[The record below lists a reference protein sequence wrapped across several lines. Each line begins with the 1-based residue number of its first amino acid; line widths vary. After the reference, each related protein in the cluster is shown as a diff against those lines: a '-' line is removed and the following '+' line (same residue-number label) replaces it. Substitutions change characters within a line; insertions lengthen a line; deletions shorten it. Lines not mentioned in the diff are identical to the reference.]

1 MTTTATTKNTT
12 VKTTLN
18 PLAYAVVM
26 QSGLSKLRAGAIQTV
41 LTIAAYTLTKGEQMT
56 RLECA
61 QLRGN
66 DIKKMP
72 SEKSE
77 DINDRRIVNTAKKDV
92 AISGVIIKAKPEL
105 KPIFVNLIT
114 GLNAHL
120 ESAEKFEAEA
130 INIIDTLGFFAG
142 SDITSQK
149 DVLDFFESY
158 HPETKNAPT
167 EDSAPTEAE
176 AEAEAPTEAEKEA
189 AKKRAKEDAEK
200 RAQAA
205 EMAND
210 AIELL
215 IAENPTLSAVFAE
228 AEKVTTKQEA
238 VALIGQAFNEQL
250 KAANAE
256 LETLRKINTKTP
268 RKTTAK
274 KPTNKAMADA
284 LEKANA

>member
-1 MTTTATTKNTT
+1 MTTQNTT

-26 QSGLSKLRAGAIQTV
+26 KSGLSKLRAGAIQTV
-41 LTIAAYTLTKGEQMT
+41 LTIAAYTLTKGDQMT

-92 AISGVIIKAKPEL
+92 AISNVIIKAKPEL

-114 GLNAHL
+114 GLNSYLDNAD
-120 ESAEKFEAEA
+120 KFEAEA
-130 INIIDTLGFFAG
+130 VNIIDTLGFFAG

-149 DVLDFFESY
+149 DVIEFFESY
-158 HPETKNAPT
+158 HPQTEDTAPT
-167 EDSAPTEAE
+167 EDEDTAPTEDE
-176 AEAEAPTEAEKEA
+176 DTAPTKDKTKSATELSEKA
-189 AKKRAKEDAEK
+189 
-200 RAQAA
+200 AA
-205 EMAND
+205 EMAKD
-210 AIELL
+210 AIDLL

-228 AEKVTTKQEA
+228 AEKAATKQEA

-250 KAANAE
+250 QAAKTE
-256 LETLRKINTKTP
+256 LETLRKINTKPQVKTP
-268 RKTTAK
+268 RKTNRK
-274 KPTNKAMADA
+274 KPANPAMADA